1 MVLVLGAVLIF
12 AALVIVFA
20 AAGVLS
26 AERQGVS
33 RSLEVLEAMT
43 SSPEELTKESDKSFS
58 ERVMDPLLA
67 RTQKLGRRI
76 TGAGQAE
83 RNGAQLDS
91 AGNTKGTIGRG
102 TGGEEGGEE
111 GLMSVGCVT

>member
-12 AALVIVFA
+12 AALFIVFA
-20 AAGVLS
+20 AIGGLS

-67 RTQKLGRRI
+67 RTQRSEDHTSEL
-76 TGAGQAE
+76 Q
-83 RNGAQLDS
+83 S
-91 AGNTKGTIGRG
+91 
-102 TGGEEGGEE
+102 
-111 GLMSVGCVT
+111 LMRTSYAVFRLKNNIEH